1 MKKYFNQNK
10 KELSLWLLFQLFTA
24 LSMVYWSLF
33 MAKLYDASKSGD
45 GLKNL
50 FVFGGIFIVLYI
62 VISIFRVKYKR
73 EFIRKSNVSLKKDMY
88 SVIMSK
94 NLNEYNSRNS
104 AEYISMLNN
113 NAKIIENDYFYVVPE
128 IFSSM
133 IMMLVAVIALFL
145 YNYKIAIVVLLLN
158 SMPFVIPKLYGDKVG
173 SLKMNYTS
181 SLDNFNV
188 KIKDIFSAFEVVK
201 SYNVEKE
208 MYAEYEAALNTVE
221 DNKYKYIFKA
231 SVLQAISWASGYLI
245 GVITLGFSAYLIYK
259 GEISMGIL
267 LGTMQISNYVAG
279 PARDMNEDYLTY
291 KSTKK
296 LADEVSDFLNESKES
311 IEELDVISDVPFVE
325 VKNLSF
331 AYNDEKKILK
341 NISHKF
347 DRNKKYAIV
356 GYSGSGK
363 STLLKVMIGN
373 YLQYD
378 GYILYGDNNLS
389 SIKLESLYGI
399 IAHIHQEVILF
410 NDTIRNNVSMY
421 KKYGDDDIVQ
431 AMRDAGMEDYL
442 REKGLSAIIEENGQ
456 NMSGGEKQRI
466 SIARAFLKG
475 TKVLFT
481 DEATSSLD
489 YETGYKIENLL
500 LEKDDL
506 TLISVTHKLDENL
519 LKKYDEIIVMNDGE
533 IVESGNFEDLINN
546 NSYFKSLYL
555 IGK

>member
-50 FVFGGIFIVLYI
+50 FLFGGIFIGFYI
-62 VISIFRVKYKR
+62 AISIFRVKYKR

-113 NAKIIENDYFYVVPE
+113 NAKILENDYFYVIPE

-133 IMMLVAVIALFL
+133 IMMVVAVIALFL
-145 YNYKIAIVVLLLN
+145 YNYKIAIVVLFLN

-311 IEELDVISDVPFVE
+311 IEELDVISDIPFVE
-325 VKNLSF
+325 VKDLSF

-347 DRNKKYAIV
+347 NRNKKYAIV

-363 STLLKVMIGN
+363 STLLKLMIGN

-378 GYILYGDNNLS
+378 GHILYGESQLS
-389 SIKLESLYGI
+389 RVKLESLYGI

-421 KKYGDDDIVQ
+421 KKYEDDDIVQ
-431 AMRDAGMEDYL
+431 AMRDAGMGDYL

-506 TLISVTHKLDENL
+506 TLISVTHKLDKSL